1 MSGGDRRGHLVAASR
16 VQDRVEMATVA
27 YAGGA
32 GAGAPERCKA
42 GDGVNKHGISPVFM
56 VSGTCAQHTEHRV
69 GGGVVPGSTLA

>member
-32 GAGAPERCKA
+32 GAGAPERCNA
-42 GDGVNKHGISPVFM
+42 GDGVHEHGISRVL